1 MNNISSKNLK
11 KILWIAG
18 ISFLMTFSK
27 AVVAT
32 NVALMNL
39 EPLEWQN
46 RIIVIDPQASQVPQ
60 VEKTTIQEWVGLL
73 KENRAQVVER
83 HIYWFVLSNPVETN
97 YSGAIL
103 SSFAENLRTRYR
115 FDAHPVLLIGKD
127 GEIKERAQDLDLKYF
142 YHQIDQM
149 PMRRMEMRQ
158 QMNEIMQ

>member
-1 MNNISSKNLK
+1 MK
-11 KILWIAG
+11 KILSIAL

-27 AVVAT
+27 SVIAA
-32 NVALMNL
+32 NAALMNL
-39 EPLEWQN
+39 EPMEWQN
-46 RIIVIDPQASQVPQ
+46 RIIVIDPHASQISQ
-60 VEKTTIQEWVGLL
+60 VDKTTIKEWIRLL
-73 KENRAQVVER
+73 TENQSQVVER

-97 YSGAIL
+97 YLGAIAEP
-103 SSFAENLRTRYR
+103 FTENLRTRYR

-158 QMNEIMQ
+158 QMNEIVQ